1 MNVPCPWKQSRPAVR
16 QGRESPSHPTGSR
29 EAEPPQGPPTS
40 GATPRRCRSGSALTG
55 VGNLGPPRLAALPTS
70 ERSALR
76 DPRPRT
82 PNQGGRCPADPGAAP
97 PPRLTLPGSR
107 SPALSPRPRAGTH
120 RAGAA
125 RTPPARSNP
134 RAAPWRGARAGSA
147 ARGREDGALMARP
160 RPWPAHPGRLGPA
173 PQRRP
178 GLPPPSSQPA
188 GPPGR
193 AVRLRGLA
201 PPPVGG
207 VRSEALSLDQRRGLG
222 SRGRDSA
229 AHHPQA
235 VTATAA
241 RAGQRQARAG
251 SGRASPSR
259 LPRRAERGRASPL
272 GALSGVRAAPGAL
285 SPGAV
290 SLEES
295 WKARPYP
302 QVSQTGALSHPL
314 GLPAW

>member
-16 QGRESPSHPTGSR
+16 QSRESPSHPTGSR

-40 GATPRRCRSGSALTG
+40 GATPRRCRPGSALTG

-70 ERSALR
+70 GRSALR

-125 RTPPARSNP
+125 RTPPARSSP
-134 RAAPWRGARAGSA
+134 RAAPWRRARAGSA

-173 PQRRP
+173 PRRRP
-178 GLPPPSSQPA
+178 GLQPPSSQPA

-201 PPPVGG
+201 PPP
-207 VRSEALSLDQRRGLG
+207 
-222 SRGRDSA
+222 
-229 AHHPQA
+229 PP
-235 VTATAA
+235 
-241 RAGQRQARAG
+241 RAG
-251 SGRASPSR
+251 SGAK
-259 LPRRAERGRASPL
+259 LPHWTSGAGSVPGGGIQPL
-272 GALSGVRAAPGAL
+272 TTLKR
-285 SPGAV
+285 
-290 SLEES
+290 
-295 WKARPYP
+295 
-302 QVSQTGALSHPL
+302 
-314 GLPAW
+314 